1 MVTQSDRFTLIS
13 PTACRYIPED
23 SELYAELQGYEELN
37 ELERLDRIVNGIVV
51 PRLNSLEIKL
61 FDLALENREKKIPR
75 RIDGQH
81 EGEIAIWKV
90 FINYV
95 GRLAVRRKQ
104 IMGFPLNFG
113 CSNETEVNDGVSD
126 LFYFSVSALSVE
138 ANIANDIRHQ
148 FRSEIN
154 EASHRFYDDLRV
166 GSSTM
171 PHKKNPVEY
180 EQIVSLWKTQVPRLV
195 SAVSSQIVEHQGDS
209 TNAALPFYTFELECI
224 LAYTTKKLENAL
236 NNLIIN

>member
-1 MVTQSDRFTLIS
+1 M
-13 PTACRYIPED
+13 
-23 SELYAELQGYEELN
+23 
-37 ELERLDRIVNGIVV
+37 V

-61 FDLALENREKKIPR
+61 FDLALENKEKKIPR

-81 EGEIAIWKV
+81 EGEIDVWKV
-90 FINYV
+90 FINYM
-95 GRLAVRRKQ
+95 GRLAIRRKQ
-104 IMGFPLNFG
+104 ILGVPLNFG
-113 CSNETEVNDGVSD
+113 CSSEAEVNDGISD

-148 FRSEIN
+148 FRSEIG
-154 EASHRFYDDLRV
+154 EASHKFYDDLRV

-171 PHKKNPVEY
+171 PHKQNPVEY

-224 LAYTTKKLENAL
+224 LAYATKRLENAL
-236 NNLIIN
+236 DNLRIN